1 MVRYTILYA
10 YVFEHFCSEF
20 LKGTRKKKKKGY
32 LAKKIRREKKRK
44 KMQTLNTDEIWGN
57 FQLTSHCTNLYV

>member
-20 LKGTRKKKKKGY
+20 LKGTRKKKRKVIWP
-32 LAKKIRREKKRK
+32 KKIRREKKRK
-44 KMQTLNTDEIWGN
+44 KNAN
-57 FQLTSHCTNLYV
+57 S